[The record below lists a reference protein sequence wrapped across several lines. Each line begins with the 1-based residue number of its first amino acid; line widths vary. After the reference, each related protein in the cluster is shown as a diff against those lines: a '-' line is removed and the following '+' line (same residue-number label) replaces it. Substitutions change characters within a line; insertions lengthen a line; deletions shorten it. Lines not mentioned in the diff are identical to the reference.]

1 MEKISFVIPC
11 YGSEKTIG
19 IVVNEIIE
27 TVTSHGGYDY
37 EIILVN
43 DSSPDNVFAAIT
55 DLAKNNNHIKGIDLA
70 RNFGQHSAIMAGFVN
85 VTGDI
90 VVCLDDDGQ
99 TPASEMF
106 LLIDKLSEND
116 LVFAK
121 YKDKKHSLFRNFGSK
136 INDKMA
142 QWLIG
147 KPKDLKI
154 MSYFACK
161 RFIVDEVLRY
171 KNPFPYISGLLLRT
185 TNKIANVE
193 IHHRERLEGSSG
205 YTLKKLFLL
214 WVNGF
219 TAFSVKPLR
228 IATFAGCIT
237 AVIGFIYGLYIII
250 KKIIYPLTP
259 MGYSST
265 MAVMLFLGGMV
276 MLLLGM
282 IGEYVGR
289 VYISLNN
296 APQYVIRKTVNLDN
310 DDKENIEDKV

>member
-43 DSSPDNVFAAIT
+43 DSSPDNVFSAIT
-55 DLAKNNNHIKGIDLA
+55 GLAKNNNHIKGIDLA

-296 APQYVIRKTVNLDN
+296 APQYVIRKTVNIDDN
-310 DDKENIEDKV
+310 ADKDEGEL